1 MFFRIFDVY
10 GKSAKETET
19 PDHIC
24 QTARRLVN
32 SNRMCYFCSQPF
44 PLYNVEDMKIL
55 IVEDDLLTAGLLKKH
70 LEEAGYEVAG
80 CARSLS
86 EAIKSL
92 RKNPPDFA
100 ILDISLGGD
109 KNKDGIELANWIGDF
124 LHIPFLF
131 LSGRD
136 SPPAEAASTQ
146 SYAYIKK
153 PYDREQF
160 LLQIKLIQDRFWE
173 NQAGRQQ
180 REIPDSLYLHVNGD
194 YKRIRFEDLLYV
206 QANRGKVI
214 VHTTS
219 TGASPYVIGTHL
231 GDISRFFAHPMLI
244 SLPPSVIIN
253 HHYIKAISGNEV
265 ELQAGNKT
273 QCVSLSAK
281 ARKLLIEKSLI
292 VRTKSKSTEE
302 PGS

>member
-1 MFFRIFDVY
+1 
-10 GKSAKETET
+10 
-19 PDHIC
+19 
-24 QTARRLVN
+24 
-32 SNRMCYFCSQPF
+32 
-44 PLYNVEDMKIL
+44 MKIL
-55 IVEDDLLTAGLLKKH
+55 IVEDDLLTSGLLKKH
-70 LEEAGYEVAG
+70 LEEAGHEVTA

-92 RKNPPDFA
+92 RKNAPDFA

-136 SPPAEAASTQ
+136 SPPAEAAFTQ

-153 PYDREQF
+153 PYDKEQF
-160 LLQIKLIQDRFWE
+160 LLQVRLIQDRFWE

-194 YKRIRFEDLLYV
+194 YKRIRFEELLYV

-214 VHTTS
+214 VHTIS
-219 TGASPYVIGTHL
+219 TGGNPYVIGTHL
-231 GDISRFFAHPMLI
+231 GDISRFFTHPLLL
-244 SLPPSVIIN
+244 SLPPSFIIN

-265 ELQAGNKT
+265 ELQAGDRK
-273 QCVSLSAK
+273 QSVSLSVK
-281 ARKLLIEKSLI
+281 ARKLLIEKLN
-292 VRTKSKSTEE
+292 VVKTKSRNLPKDAL
-302 PGS
+302 